1 MPAVNFSSIKGDNK
15 NFETDFTF
23 KWRNIVKTCLNEQV
37 ARNPYSTRLSGV
49 KEQCRRHFGYL
60 SEPELKVVQDRIS
73 DRFRSQILSDEWDP
87 WRDKLPG
94 IFKEK
99 EVNIEIS
106 SQAVLNFDS
115 DGFPTNIEMNE
126 MNESISGPKEE
137 TFLVQVI
144 SEKDGKL
151 RMNIP
156 GTPKDTL
163 FVSLSDLL
171 KSLAG

>member
-1 MPAVNFSSIKGDNK
+1 MTTVNFGSIKEDNK
-15 NFETDFTF
+15 NFETDFAF

-37 ARNPYSTRLSGV
+37 RRNPSSTRLSGV

-60 SEPELKVVQDRIS
+60 KEPELKVVQDRIS

-99 EVNIEIS
+99 GVKIETS
-106 SQAVLNFDS
+106 SQAILNFDS

-126 MNESISGPKEE
+126 SISCPKEE

>member
-1 MPAVNFSSIKGDNK
+1 MTTVNFGSIKEDNK
-15 NFETDFTF
+15 NFDTDFTF

-37 ARNPYSTRLSGV
+37 ARNPVSTRLSGV
-49 KEQCRRHFGYL
+49 KEQCRRQFGYL
-60 SEPELKVVQDRIS
+60 TEPELKVVQDRIS
-73 DRFRSQILSDEWDP
+73 DRFRSSITSEEWDP
-87 WRDKLPG
+87 WRDKLPK

-99 EVNIEIS
+99 KVNIETS
-106 SQAVLNFDS
+106 SQAVLNFGP
-115 DGFPTNIEMNE
+115 DGLPTSIE
-126 MNESISGPKEE
+126 MNESISCPKEE
-137 TFLVQVI
+137 TFLIQVI

-171 KSLAG
+171 KSVAG

>member
-1 MPAVNFSSIKGDNK
+1 MTTVNFGSIREDNK
-15 NFETDFTF
+15 NFDTDFTF

-37 ARNPYSTRLSGV
+37 ARNAGSTRLSGV

-87 WRDKLPG
+87 WRDKLPK

-99 EVNIEIS
+99 GVNIETS

-126 MNESISGPKEE
+126 SISCPKEE

>member
-1 MPAVNFSSIKGDNK
+1 MTTVNFGSIKEDNK

-37 ARNPYSTRLSGV
+37 SRNSSSTRLSGV

-99 EVNIEIS
+99 GVNIETS

-126 MNESISGPKEE
+126 SISCPKEE

>member
-1 MPAVNFSSIKGDNK
+1 MTTVNFGSIKEDNK

-37 ARNPYSTRLSGV
+37 SRNSSSTRLSGV

-99 EVNIEIS
+99 GVNIETS

-126 MNESISGPKEE
+126 SISSPKEE

>member
-1 MPAVNFSSIKGDNK
+1 MTTVNFGSIKEDNK

-37 ARNPYSTRLSGV
+37 LRNSSSTRLSGV

-99 EVNIEIS
+99 GVNIETS

-126 MNESISGPKEE
+126 SISSPKEE

>member
-1 MPAVNFSSIKGDNK
+1 MTTVNFGSIKEGNK

-37 ARNPYSTRLSGV
+37 SRNSSSTRLSGV

-73 DRFRSQILSDEWDP
+73 DRFRSQILSDEWDS

-99 EVNIEIS
+99 GVNIETS

-126 MNESISGPKEE
+126 SISSPKEE

>member
-1 MPAVNFSSIKGDNK
+1 MTSVNFGSIKNSHK
-15 NFETDFTF
+15 NFEMDFTL

-37 ARNPYSTRLSGV
+37 SRNPASTRLSGV

-60 SEPELKVVQDRIS
+60 SEPEIKVAQDRIS

-99 EVNIEIS
+99 PVNFETS

-126 MNESISGPKEE
+126 SISSQKEE

-163 FVSLSDLL
+163 FVSLSELL